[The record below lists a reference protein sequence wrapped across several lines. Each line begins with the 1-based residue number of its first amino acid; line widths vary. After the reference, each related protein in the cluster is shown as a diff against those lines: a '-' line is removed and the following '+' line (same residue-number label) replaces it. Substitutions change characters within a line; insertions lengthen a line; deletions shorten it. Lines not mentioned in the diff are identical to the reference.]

1 MTALK
6 IIAGILIVS
15 GFVIV
20 IAAKKLVKKFSL
32 DKKIAITGESEMDEE
47 EAGDYRLVKAT
58 FNVKLYGMLIALPGL
73 VLTLIAF
80 K

>member
-1 MTALK
+1 LTVLK

-15 GFVIV
+15 GFAIV
-20 IAAKKLVKKFSL
+20 IGAKGLVKKFNL
-32 DKKIAITGESEMDEE
+32 DKKVAISNESEMGEDE
-47 EAGDYRLVKAT
+47 ARDYRFVKAT
-58 FNVKLYGMLIALPGL
+58 VSIKLYGMLIALPGL

>member
-6 IIAGILIVS
+6 IIAGILVLS
-15 GFVIV
+15 GFAIV
-20 IAAKKLVKKFSL
+20 VGARKLVKIFNL
-32 DKKIAITGESEMDEE
+32 DKKITISNESEMDEE

-73 VLTLIAF
+73 ILTLIAF

>member
-15 GFVIV
+15 SFAIV
-20 IAAKKLVKKFSL
+20 VGAKKLVRKFNL
-32 DKKIAITGESEMDEE
+32 DKKIAISSENEMDEE
-47 EAGDYRLVKAT
+47 EARDYRLVKAT